1 MLSKQFIWLQNWD
14 TTLINNLYDHYNNI
28 GGSSSQVQHGN
39 ESPKCSSITIGES
52 ESGKLSLHFMNKFHK
67 FRASKSELENKSEID
82 RYLVEDVK
90 KPSAAFDILNWW
102 KVNSTKF
109 SIFAQIAKDV
119 LSIPITTIAS
129 KSACSIGGRVLDP
142 YWSSLALRTVKAFI
156 HLQNWLRSKLIVS
169 GNGNGNGYGY
179 DLEIIDDADSYKLK
193 SGKLFIINLIIYS
206 AI

>member
-1 MLSKQFIWLQNWD
+1 
-14 TTLINNLYDHYNNI
+14 
-28 GGSSSQVQHGN
+28 
-39 ESPKCSSITIGES
+39 
-52 ESGKLSLHFMNKFHK
+52 
-67 FRASKSELENKSEID
+67 
-82 RYLVEDVK
+82 
-90 KPSAAFDILNWW
+90 
-102 KVNSTKF
+102 
-109 SIFAQIAKDV
+109 
-119 LSIPITTIAS
+119 
-129 KSACSIGGRVLDP
+129 VLDP